1 MKTSQRIRELKGI
14 DELQDKVVESVLE
27 AYYYFRRED
36 EIETIDATLAIINEY
51 KEMTSVFCA
60 NCTKPHFCEDCM
72 PMKKRN
78 MFGKAEEI
86 LFDQKENLPEIYR

>member
-1 MKTSQRIRELKGI
+1 MKTSSRIKEFKG
-14 DELQDKVVESVLE
+14 DNELQDKVVESVLE

-36 EIETIDATLAIINEY
+36 EIETIDATLAIIDEY
-51 KEMTSVFCA
+51 KQMTSVFCA

-78 MFGKAEEI
+78 MFEKIEEVLI
-86 LFDQKENLPEIYR
+86 DQKENLPDIYR